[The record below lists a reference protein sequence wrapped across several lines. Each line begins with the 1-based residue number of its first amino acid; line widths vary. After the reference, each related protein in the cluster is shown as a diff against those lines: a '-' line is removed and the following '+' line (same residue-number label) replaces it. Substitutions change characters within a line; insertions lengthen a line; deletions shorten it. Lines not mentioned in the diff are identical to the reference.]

1 MRKRKGKRVECNMDL
16 SNIVILVLALLIIVS
31 LIILDNTR
39 KRLKEMDGFHAI
51 KEPGEHYDGVIDSFG
66 E

>member
-1 MRKRKGKRVECNMDL
+1 MDL
-16 SNIVILVLALLIIVS
+16 SNIVILVLAFLIIIS
-31 LIILDNTR
+31 LIILDKTR
-39 KRLKEMDGFHAI
+39 KRLKEMDGFRTI

>member
-1 MRKRKGKRVECNMDL
+1 MDF
-16 SNIVILVLALLIIVS
+16 SNIVILVLALLIFIS
-31 LIILDNTR
+31 LIILDKTR
-39 KRLKEMDGFHAI
+39 KRLKEMDGFRTI